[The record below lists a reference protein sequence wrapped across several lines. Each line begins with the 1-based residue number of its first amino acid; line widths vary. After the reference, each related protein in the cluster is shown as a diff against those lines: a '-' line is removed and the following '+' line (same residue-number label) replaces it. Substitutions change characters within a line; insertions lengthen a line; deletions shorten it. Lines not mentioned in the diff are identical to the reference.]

1 MTRSDIIKP
10 PASTKSN
17 QFVRMKSPLN
27 HIDYRGEPIL
37 EYDENLVEYDGR
49 GFSSG
54 SEDEEIKHVE
64 KQSNSTTR

>member
-1 MTRSDIIKP
+1 
-10 PASTKSN
+10 
-17 QFVRMKSPLN
+17 MKSPLN
-27 HIDYRGEPIL
+27 RIDYKGEPIL

-54 SEDEEIKHVE
+54 SEDEEIKQVE

>member
-1 MTRSDIIKP
+1 MSKCHVNNP
-10 PASTKSN
+10 PISAKSN

-27 HIDYRGEPIL
+27 HIDYTGAPIL

>member
-1 MTRSDIIKP
+1 
-10 PASTKSN
+10 
-17 QFVRMKSPLN
+17 MKSPLN
-27 HIDYRGEPIL
+27 HIDYTGAPIL

-54 SEDEEIKHVE
+54 SEDEEVKHVE